1 MNEELTNDEVEIDLV
16 DLGYALL
23 DKWRYLL
30 ISLIAGAVLLGAYSF
45 FFIAPTYESTAKLSL
60 TKKTV
65 TYTGKKQQ
73 PKVVVKNEAGKTIK
87 AKYYTVKVKTCKNA
101 GTYKVT
107 IIGKGKYAG
116 YTQTLTYKIKAKTQK
131 VTLKSTDKYTVK
143 ASAVKKSSK
152 TLKKAIKVTK
162 KTGKIS
168 YTTNNSKIKVNK
180 NGKIVVAKGTKKGTY
195 QVKVSFMMWLIQIR
209 FRNKRWS
216 GSHNR
221 HITF

>member
-1 MNEELTNDEVEIDLV
+1 MKSFKKVAVTILAAVMM
-16 DLGYALL
+16 
-23 DKWRYLL
+23 LL
-30 ISLIAGAVLLGAYSF
+30 ISTTVFAADSPVKTSF
-45 FFIAPTYESTAKLSL
+45 NASL

-131 VTLKSTDKYTVK
+131 VTLKSNFHDFQ
-143 ASAVKKSSK
+143 ASQDSIACACIGNV
-152 TLKKAIKVTK
+152 
-162 KTGKIS
+162 IS
-168 YTTNNSKIKVNK
+168 FAL
-180 NGKIVVAKGTKKGTY
+180 VAKKY
-195 QVKVSFMMWLIQIR
+195 L
-209 FRNKRWS
+209 
-216 GSHNR
+216 
-221 HITF
+221 

>member
-1 MNEELTNDEVEIDLV
+1 M
-16 DLGYALL
+16 
-23 DKWRYLL
+23 
-30 ISLIAGAVLLGAYSF
+30 
-45 FFIAPTYESTAKLSL
+45 KLE
-60 TKKTV
+60 K
-65 TYTGKKQQ
+65 
-73 PKVVVKNEAGKTIK
+73 PIK

-162 KTGKIS
+162 KTGEKFLTQQ
-168 YTTNNSKIKVNK
+168 TTPRSKLTK
-180 NGKIVVAKGTKKGTY
+180 NGKIVIAKCELPENFPPKIRTTAAA
-195 QVKVSFMMWLIQIR
+195 VVHSCLFRCFSLSF
-209 FRNKRWS
+209 F
-216 GSHNR
+216 
-221 HITF
+221 HI

>member
-1 MNEELTNDEVEIDLV
+1 MKSFKKVAVTILAAVMM
-16 DLGYALL
+16 
-23 DKWRYLL
+23 LL
-30 ISLIAGAVLLGAYSF
+30 ISTTVFAADSPVKTSF
-45 FFIAPTYESTAKLSL
+45 NASL

-87 AKYYTVKVKTCKNA
+87 AKTCKDA

-162 KTGKIS
+162 KTGKVS

-195 QVKVSFMMWLIQIR
+195 QVKVTVKAKNYKTV
-209 FRNKRWS
+209 NKY
-216 GSHNR
+216 
-221 HITF
+221 ITVTVK

>member
-1 MNEELTNDEVEIDLV
+1 MNRKIAVAGT
-16 DLGYALL
+16 GYVGL
-23 DKWRYLL
+23 
-30 ISLIAGAVLLGAYSF
+30 SLAVLLAQKNQV
-45 FFIAPTYESTAKLSL
+45 TA
-60 TKKTV
+60 V
-65 TYTGKKQQ
+65 DIV
-73 PKVVVKNEAGKTIK
+73 PE

-195 QVKVSFMMWLIQIR
+195 QVKVTVKAKNYKTV
-209 FRNKRWS
+209 NKY
-216 GSHNR
+216 
-221 HITF
+221 ITVTVK

>member
-1 MNEELTNDEVEIDLV
+1 MKSFKKVAVTILAAVMM
-16 DLGYALL
+16 
-23 DKWRYLL
+23 LL
-30 ISLIAGAVLLGAYSF
+30 ISTTVFAADSPVKTSF
-45 FFIAPTYESTAKLSL
+45 NASL

-73 PKVVVKNEAGKTIK
+73 PKVV
-87 AKYYTVKVKTCKNA
+87 VKTCKNA

-131 VTLKSTDKYTVK
+131 VTLKSADKYTVK

-162 KTGKIS
+162 KTGKVS

-195 QVKVSFMMWLIQIR
+195 QVKVTVKAKNYKTV
-209 FRNKRWS
+209 NKY
-216 GSHNR
+216 
-221 HITF
+221 ITVTVK